1 MAECEFLSRCC
12 YLKNKLKNMPAAT
25 KMIKSM
31 YCLWH
36 YEECARY
43 RIAEVLGLENIPSD
57 LFPADTKKA
66 EAILS

>member
-1 MAECEFLSRCC
+1 
-12 YLKNKLKNMPAAT
+12 MPAAT

-57 LFPADTKKA
+57 LFPELSITDRPPATKGGS
-66 EAILS
+66 LRLTPFG